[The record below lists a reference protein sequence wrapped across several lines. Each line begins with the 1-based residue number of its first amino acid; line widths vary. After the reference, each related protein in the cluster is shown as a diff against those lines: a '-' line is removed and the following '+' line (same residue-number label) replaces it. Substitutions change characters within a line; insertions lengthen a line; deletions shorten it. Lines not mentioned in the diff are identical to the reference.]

1 MSPRAANCLTP
12 RAAGARLLLRQT
24 RSTGRGQDVVKGGIV
39 IRAAHDWS
47 TVVPGAARN
56 ACITDIAQGD
66 WSTTVCPRPGNDTDC
81 PLLNPGFTASCQ

>member
-56 ACITDIAQGD
+56 ACIILRDAVNNLIEIVKYEESCLVYD
-66 WSTTVCPRPGNDTDC
+66 RP
-81 PLLNPGFTASCQ
+81 